1 MENNETFVTEQV
13 TENVEQTTEQSPKLY
28 TEEEFN
34 AKVNEVAG
42 KRAARKEARIRKEY
56 ERKYGNLEEVLKTGT
71 GKESVD
77 DIADTF
83 REFYKGKGVQ
93 FAQKPAYSDDDIE
106 VLARNE
112 ADGIIKA
119 GFEDVVEEVDRLAE
133 IGFENMTTREKALFK
148 TLADYRQS
156 EERSKELTQIGVT
169 KDVYESQEFKD
180 FQKKF
185 ASTTPIRDIYDL
197 YQKTQPRKEFKPM
210 GSMKNNSA
218 ADNGVK
224 DFYSFEEASKFTK
237 KDFDRNPALFAAVQ
251 KSMTKW

>member
-169 KDVYESQEFKD
+169 KDVYARSVV
-180 FQKKF
+180 
-185 ASTTPIRDIYDL
+185 Y
-197 YQKTQPRKEFKPM
+197 
-210 GSMKNNSA
+210 
-218 ADNGVK
+218 
-224 DFYSFEEASKFTK
+224 
-237 KDFDRNPALFAAVQ
+237 
-251 KSMTKW
+251 KSVFSSRS